1 MSKDGIE
8 HDASSVDHSQLIQEL
23 HRICARVLRESSSNR
38 SKKSTCWRGTRLTF
52 QSRVEA
58 KTSYTNDQ
66 VADKSEE
73 EDLVMAISK
82 AAADASVGQINE
94 CQIGECIYDFSTVD
108 TRIVVL
114 RRFINWS
121 ILH

>member
-1 MSKDGIE
+1 M
-8 HDASSVDHSQLIQEL
+8 
-23 HRICARVLRESSSNR
+23 
-38 SKKSTCWRGTRLTF
+38 
-52 QSRVEA
+52 EA

-66 VADKSEE
+66 VADKSDE

-94 CQIGECIYDFSTVD
+94 CQIGECIYDFSTVG
-108 TRIVVL
+108 TRIIVL